1 MSTSL
6 SGSANLRYNPDEP
19 RDQHGRWTA
28 GGSSWRNNP
37 LRNPSAAGRA
47 HTLLGH
53 ALASACHQ
61 GLIRE
66 FKLPTQ
72 GEAKRFSKA
81 LAAWNAASN
90 LNDERFCDRFTHG
103 LVDDLATVR
112 RLRQAAAG
120 SVTAQTFG
128 QMVDA
133 SRPLTAAIKDIGAH
147 RWTDVREELEERA
160 GVLAANE
167 TVPLSGLAAG
177 DAPGSSDLDGTHG
190 DYGDNTKLEVIKK
203 QIYEALKGKKAIA
216 IVGGAGDKWF
226 SESILQ
232 FLKDIKNKY
241 PGAKVE
247 YFTHDQDDE
256 LKKWLNE
263 QGKTYGS
270 DSVGLIGHSWGGDTA
285 ATVVAHGAK
294 VGALITIDPVSHF
307 PPNLEDVKANTKNWI
322 NVNANPDKVD
332 RAQESGPG
340 NIIAGL
346 GGAWNDDPKGYAD
359 HHYNANI
366 NHADAWKVLL
376 SPEVPREL
384 MW

>member
-19 RDQHGRWTA
+19 RDQHGRWTT

-37 LRNPSAAGRA
+37 LRDPSAAGRA

-120 SVTAQTFG
+120 SAKAQTFG

-160 GVLAANE
+160 EKTMPVQLAAE
-167 TVPLSGLAAG
+167 ILASGRKQQTVQPKGPSANQPPAPEKGCEVGDKHIHRLIKNPALDGPEEADGMKAFHTPSNNSTTQEQRKRFYDCLYDKLEAMAKRLEIPVEWLLGLAAHESG
-177 DAPGSSDLDGTHG
+177 WLDEHNWPLRNPFGLTAGGHNNFCFNTFRSVIDYWEKLYGQRVKGAKTVDEFLDALGK
-190 DYGDNTKLEVIKK
+190 TKPEYNSKDPKWRGEVKK
-203 QIYEALKGKKAIA
+203 
-216 IVGGAGDKWF
+216 
-226 SESILQ
+226 SINSQ
-232 FLKDIKNKY
+232 FLPQHLPSWKKGI
-241 PGAKVE
+241 GA
-247 YFTHDQDDE
+247 
-256 LKKWLNE
+256 
-263 QGKTYGS
+263 
-270 DSVGLIGHSWGGDTA
+270 
-285 ATVVAHGAK
+285 
-294 VGALITIDPVSHF
+294 
-307 PPNLEDVKANTKNWI
+307 
-322 NVNANPDKVD
+322 
-332 RAQESGPG
+332 
-340 NIIAGL
+340 
-346 GGAWNDDPKGYAD
+346 
-359 HHYNANI
+359 
-366 NHADAWKVLL
+366 
-376 SPEVPREL
+376 
-384 MW
+384 